1 MSLLKA
7 TNLKLG
13 YAGNVVFDNLSFSV
27 NAGDY
32 LCVVGENGSG
42 KTTLIKGILG
52 LIQPY
57 KGQVE
62 YSEGLSRNH
71 IGYLS
76 QQQKLS
82 KDFPASVTEI
92 VMSGF
97 LNKRLLA
104 FKYSKKEREEAKEIM
119 DRTGVYPFRKKSFAE
134 LSGGQQ
140 QRVLLSRALCA
151 AEKLILLDEP
161 TSALDPLATAE
172 FYSVVK
178 ALNKEGMAVI
188 MVSHDI
194 TSAVR
199 NASHILHLS
208 ENSYFFGT
216 THEYMH
222 SNFGSRLLISD
233 CPCDA
238 CAHNTK
244 RGGKENA

>member
-1 MSLLKA
+1 MALLKV
-7 TNLKLG
+7 TDLKIG
-13 YAGNVVFDNLSFSV
+13 YSGNTVFDNLSFSV
-27 NAGDY
+27 NSGDY
-32 LCVVGENGSG
+32 LCIVGENGSG

-52 LIQPY
+52 LLQPY
-57 KGQVE
+57 SGQVE
-62 YSEGLSRNH
+62 YSDGLTRNH

-76 QQQKLS
+76 QQQKLT
-82 KDFPASVTEI
+82 KDFPASVCEV

-97 LNKRLLA
+97 LNKRIVALN
-104 FKYSKKEREEAKEIM
+104 YSKQEREEALSIM
-119 DRTGVYPFRKKSFAE
+119 QRTGVDALSKKSFSE

-140 QRVLLSRALCA
+140 QRVLLARALCA
-151 AEKLILLDEP
+151 AKKLILLDEP
-161 TSALDPLATAE
+161 TSALDPLATSE

-208 ENSYFFGT
+208 DNSYFFGT

-222 SNFGSRLLISD
+222 SEFGRKLLISD

-238 CAHNTK
+238 CAHNST
-244 RGGKENA
+244 RGGCANA

>member
-1 MSLLKA
+1 MALLKA
-7 TNLKLG
+7 TDLKIG
-13 YAGNVVFDNLSFSV
+13 YSNNVVFENLNFTV

-52 LIQPY
+52 LLQPY
-57 KGQVE
+57 SGQVE
-62 YSEGLSRNH
+62 YSDGLSRNH

-82 KDFPASVTEI
+82 KDFPASVSEI

-97 LNKRLLA
+97 LNNRIIA
-104 FKYSKKEREEAKEIM
+104 FNYTKQERNEAMRIM
-119 DRTGVYPFRKKSFAE
+119 QRTGVDSFRKKSFSE

-140 QRVLLSRALCA
+140 QRVLLARALCA
-151 AEKLILLDEP
+151 AKKLILLDEP

-208 ENSYFFGT
+208 SDSYFFGT

-222 SNFGSRLLISD
+222 SSFGSRLLISD

-244 RGGKENA
+244 RGGREDA